1 MLYIAKTGKPL
12 SNTMQTNL
20 LPDTLTKAVMHG
32 ILDMNTRVLP
42 FLYQNAGHFQT
53 CIYLVDDSATRFK
66 LKTKEI
72 SYRME
77 PLLAFLGELK

>member
-1 MLYIAKTGKPL
+1 
-12 SNTMQTNL
+12 MQTNL

-32 ILDMNTRVLP
+32 ILDLNTRVLP

-53 CIYLVDDSATRFK
+53 CIYLDDSATRFK

-77 PLLAFLGELK
+77 PLLAVRGS